1 MSRRIEAA
9 LPFWLDRPD
18 TEALDVAHAAWEAG
32 LRGLWVGEMA
42 TYDSFALA
50 TAIAAQTPGM
60 RMNIGP
66 LPISVRAPAGI
77 ALGASTIASL
87 TGSQVSIALGAS
99 SPVIV
104 TGWHGRDWNHSVAR
118 MREAIDILRSMLAG
132 HRSDYNGDLL
142 SSHGFRLRHPL
153 PNARIAV
160 GAFGEDMVRLSA
172 VHADELVLNMAT
184 PARVAQVRE
193 RIDGYA
199 KAANRP
205 RPHLT
210 AWVPSAVDP
219 TEQTW
224 RQVAGQIAAY
234 LRPPGYGE
242 MFADLGFG
250 SLVAEA
256 RRGAHRSELTAS
268 VPSELP
274 RLLGAF
280 GTASE
285 VKSRLAEFMAAG
297 ADTVAVIPST
307 ANDPGGRETLRC
319 ASELL
324 NAHGGVTRVRRRT
337 RGRAPV

>member
-18 TEALDVAHAAWEAG
+18 TEAIDVANEAWQAG

-42 TYDSFALA
+42 TYDAFALA

-77 ALGASTIASL
+77 ALGASTVASL
-87 TGSQVSIALGAS
+87 TGSQVSVALGAS
-99 SPVIV
+99 SPIIV
-104 TGWHGRDWNHSVAR
+104 TGWHARDWCRSVAR
-118 MREAIDILRSMLAG
+118 MRETIDVLRPLLAG
-132 HRSDYNGDLL
+132 QRSGYNGDLL
-142 SSHGFRLRHPL
+142 SSNGFRLRHPL
-153 PNARIAV
+153 PRARIVV
-160 GAFGEDMVRLSA
+160 GAFGHDMVRLAA
-172 VHADELVLNMAT
+172 VHADELVLNLAT
-184 PARVAQVRE
+184 PARVALVRE

-199 KAANRP
+199 RAADRQ

-210 AWVPSAVDP
+210 VWVPAAVEP
-219 TEQTW
+219 AENTW

-250 SLVAEA
+250 SLVADA
-256 RRGAHRSELTAS
+256 RRGAPRSELTAA
-268 VPSELP
+268 VPTELP

-280 GTASE
+280 GTGSE
-285 VKSRLAEFMAAG
+285 VGSRLAEFLTAG
-297 ADTVAVIPST
+297 ADTVAVVPAT

-319 ASELL
+319 ASNLMTL
-324 NAHGGVTRVRRRT
+324 ANSAID
-337 RGRAPV
+337 

>member
-18 TEALDVAHAAWEAG
+18 TEAVDIAHEAWEAG
-32 LRGLWVGEMA
+32 LEGLWVGEMA
-42 TYDSFALA
+42 TYDSFSLA
-50 TAIAAQTPGM
+50 TAIAARAPGM
-60 RMNIGP
+60 RLNIGP

-77 ALGASTIASL
+77 ALGASSIASL
-87 TGSQVSIALGAS
+87 TGSQVSVALGAS
-99 SPVIV
+99 SPMIV
-104 TGWHGRDWNHSVAR
+104 TGWHGRDWNHCVTR
-118 MREAIDILRSMLAG
+118 MREAIDVLRPMLAG
-132 HRSDYNGDLL
+132 RRSDYNGELL

-153 PNARIAV
+153 PSARIAV
-160 GAFGEDMVRLSA
+160 GAFGDDMVRLA
-172 VHADELVLNMAT
+172 AIHADEVVLNLAT

-199 KAANRP
+199 AAADRE

-210 AWVPSAVDP
+210 VWVPSAVDP
-219 TEQTW
+219 AEQTW
-224 RQVAGQIAAY
+224 RQVAGQIAVY

-250 SLVAEA
+250 SLVADA
-256 RRGAHRSELTAS
+256 RRGTHRAELVAA

-280 GTASE
+280 GTVSE
-285 VKSRLAEFMAAG
+285 VRSRLAEYMAAG
-297 ADTVAVIPST
+297 ADTVAVIPAT

-324 NAHGGVTRVRRRT
+324 VTPARRRN
-337 RGRAPV
+337 RGRARA